1 MRRGLLR
8 CFYGMFGGLLALLLA
23 ACCASWTHN
32 APAALAVARKEVC
45 PDAVPA
51 N

>member
-8 CFYGMFGGLLALLLA
+8 CFYGMFGGLLALLLV

-32 APAALAVARKEVC
+32 APAALAVAAEGG
-45 PDAVPA
+45 VP
-51 N
+51 

>member
-8 CFYGMFGGLLALLLA
+8 CFYGMFGGLLA

-32 APAALAVARKEVC
+32 APAALAVALKEVC